1 MKTVVADPD
10 YAKAL
15 AALMAYPGL
24 VFEQRLESFARRE
37 RQATAKVII
46 RHALQVFPERQLT
59 FLYDLRQDDQGWK
72 IHAAQ
77 LQP

>member
-1 MKTVVADPD
+1 MGETLANLDAAMRRLDPAAVKTVVADPD

-37 RQATAKVII
+37 RQAETSRDK
-46 RHALQVFPERQLT
+46 RL
-59 FLYDLRQDDQGWK
+59 
-72 IHAAQ
+72 
-77 LQP
+77 